1 MLAFYKKIFQKKII
15 ERNLQLIYK
24 NVNINTIL

>member
-1 MLAFYKKIFQKKII
+1 MLAFYKKISQKKII